1 MKRIAILGCSHSD
14 LNSNDH
20 INWTTFLARKY
31 PNILFDNYAAS
42 GHGHLYMDIAL
53 KHCLY
58 ENNYD
63 SIIVQLTGS
72 NRWSIPLQTDM
83 TSHTWQKCNYW
94 NGGPDS
100 LDNLNRIILPTPRAN
115 LAGNGVHWDLFYD
128 HRNISLWQNGLVIPK
143 HKQSQYIPG
152 ELSSLAQYYTD
163 LFVKMLN
170 NTNRIKYF
178 SVKNYLGDNMGLN
191 DSIIGILKNK
201 YGSDGVAN
209 RLDDTLHLNTQGYKD
224 MADILLEHNIIDE

>member
-31 PNILFDNYAAS
+31 PNIIFDNYAAS
-42 GHGHLYMDIAL
+42 GHGHLYMDIVL

-58 ENNYD
+58 EKNYD

-83 TSHTWQKCNYW
+83 TNHTWHKCKYW

-100 LDNLNRIILPTPRAN
+100 LDNLNRMILPSPRAN
-115 LAGNGVHWDLFYD
+115 IAGTGVHWDMFKD
-128 HRNISLWQNGLVIPK
+128 NKNISLWQHGLVVPSY
-143 HKQSQYIPG
+143 KQSQYIPG
-152 ELSSLAQYYTD
+152 KLSSLADYYTD
-163 LFVKMLN
+163 LFVKTLSK
-170 NTNRIKYF
+170 TNGVKYF
-178 SVKNYLGDNMGLN
+178 SVKNYIGDNIGLK
-191 DSIIGILKNK
+191 DSITNILKNK
-201 YGSDGVAN
+201 YGDEGLAN
-209 RLDDTLHLNTQGYKD
+209 RLDDTLHLTEQGYND
-224 MADILLEHNIIDE
+224 MADILLEHNIINE